1 MNAAG
6 DETITERP
14 KSPVKPILITAIIA
28 TLAILAI
35 SMMGT
40 QGAVRKSYGFIK
52 VDHPVD
58 MWNDGRDRWAYYSIG
73 SEDVAK
79 LAQDARTELLP
90 LGFKEETSM
99 KPWFRFLNGTQ
110 EVIVCA
116 HDEIELN
123 GSKLAPHRKYTGMP
137 KPTRKWAVVHVKNGP
152 GSRAPLISFKA
163 LKLVHGW

>member
-1 MNAAG
+1 MLMA
-6 DETITERP
+6 EPSVERP
-14 KSPVKPILITAIIA
+14 RSPFRLILISVL
-28 TLAILAI
+28 LALVVLAGI
-35 SMMGT
+35 SMIGT

-58 MWNDGRDRWAYYSIG
+58 MWDDGRDRWAYFSIG

-79 LAQDARTELLP
+79 LAQDARAELLP
-90 LGFKEETSM
+90 LGFKEETRM

-110 EVIVCA
+110 EVIVCS

-123 GSKLAPHRKYTGMP
+123 GTKLAPQRKYTGMP
-137 KPTRKWAVVHVKNGP
+137 KPAKKWAVVHVKNGP

-163 LKLVHGW
+163 LKLLHGW